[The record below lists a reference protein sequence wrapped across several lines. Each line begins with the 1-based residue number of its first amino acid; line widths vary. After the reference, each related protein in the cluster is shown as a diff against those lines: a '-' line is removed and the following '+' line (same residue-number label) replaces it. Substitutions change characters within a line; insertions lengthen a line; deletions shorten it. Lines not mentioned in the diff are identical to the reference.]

1 MIAVFYDNNKYDI
14 LKVLMVQSITIGY
27 KSYKM
32 IHKLEQCGKQSGLS
46 KDQLYYIV
54 KSKFDED
61 LYLPMN
67 QFDFERISDE
77 IQQ

>member
-1 MIAVFYDNNKYDI
+1 MTAVFYDNNKHDV
-14 LKVLMVQSITIGY
+14 LRVLMVQSITIGY

-54 KSKFDED
+54 KSKCNED

-67 QFDFERISDE
+67 QFDFEGIGDE
-77 IQQ
+77 IQ

>member
-1 MIAVFYDNNKYDI
+1 MTAVFYDNNKHD
-14 LKVLMVQSITIGY
+14 VLRVIEVQSITMGY

-32 IHKLEQCGKQSGLS
+32 IHKLEQCGKQPGLS

-67 QFDFERISDE
+67 QFDLEEIDE
-77 IQQ
+77 

>member
-1 MIAVFYDNNKYDI
+1 MIAVFYNNYEHDI
-14 LKVLMVQSITIGY
+14 LRVIEVQSITIGY

-32 IHKLEQCGKQSGLS
+32 IHKLEQCGRQSGLS

-54 KSKFDED
+54 KSKCSED

-67 QFDFERISDE
+67 QFDFEGIGDE
-77 IQQ
+77 F

>member
-1 MIAVFYDNNKYDI
+1 MTAVFYDNNKHDV
-14 LKVLMVQSITIGY
+14 LRVLMVLSITIGY

-32 IHKLEQCGKQSGLS
+32 IHKLEQCGRQSGLS

-54 KSKFDED
+54 KSKCNED

-67 QFDFERISDE
+67 QFDFEGVGDE
-77 IQQ
+77 S

>member
-1 MIAVFYDNNKYDI
+1 MTAVFYDNNKHDVFRVI
-14 LKVLMVQSITIGY
+14 EVRSITIGY

-32 IHKLEQCGKQSGLS
+32 IHELEQCGKQPGLS

-54 KSKFDED
+54 KSKCSED

-67 QFDFERISDE
+67 QFDFEGIGE
-77 IQQ
+77 

>member
-1 MIAVFYDNNKYDI
+1 MTAVFYDNNKHDV
-14 LKVLMVQSITIGY
+14 LRVLMVLSITIGY

-32 IHKLEQCGKQSGLS
+32 IHELKQCGRQSGLS

-54 KSKFDED
+54 KSKCNED

-67 QFDFERISDE
+67 QFDFEGVGDE
-77 IQQ
+77 F

>member
-1 MIAVFYDNNKYDI
+1 MTALFYDNNKHDV
-14 LKVLMVQSITIGY
+14 LRVLMVLSITIGY

-32 IHKLEQCGKQSGLS
+32 IHELEQCGRQSELS

-54 KSKFDED
+54 KSKCSED

-67 QFDFERISDE
+67 QFDLEGVGYE
-77 IQQ
+77 VQ